1 MTKQVR
7 SRIKEITWAKQDA
20 REGFRDTFKPLMQQF
35 EKPEDDKTK
44 QFYSNKNLIKN
55 QLAITPGLAE
65 NQLLL
70 MMMQLLS
77 QFKKKKKR
85 LIKS

>member
-1 MTKQVR
+1 
-7 SRIKEITWAKQDA
+7 
-20 REGFRDTFKPLMQQF
+20 MQQF

-85 LIKS
+85 LIKR